1 MDLQT
6 NREVAAQEDLLQK
19 ADLNLNLTESRH
31 KNLKHVIQSV
41 DVEFEAAK
49 KPVETET
56 EKKNSEAESES
67 SQSYS
72 DSNQTGATSIS
83 RRAQD
88 LAEAQ
93 QRIQE

>member
-1 MDLQT
+1 MDLQS
-6 NREVAAQEDLLQK
+6 NREVAAQEDLMQK
-19 ADLNLNLTESRH
+19 ADLNLNLTEQRH

-49 KPVETET
+49 KPAET
-56 EKKNSEAESES
+56 EKKNSEGESDL
-67 SQSYS
+67 SQSNS

>member
-19 ADLNLNLTESRH
+19 ADLNLNLTESKY
-31 KNLKHVIQSV
+31 KNMKHIIQSV
-41 DVEFEAAK
+41 DVEFEGPK
-49 KPVETET
+49 KSVMAEE
-56 EKKNSEAESES
+56 EKKQSSSES
-67 SQSYS
+67 NTEQSQSNS
-72 DSNQTGATSIS
+72 DSNQTGASSIS

-93 QRIQE
+93 QKI